1 MALPEQTLKTLIAA
15 YESLRPQSI
24 DALLA
29 CYAENARFRDP
40 FNDVVGR
47 RAIGAVFAH
56 MFETVEKPSF
66 RVSGRFDSA
75 DAVVLR
81 WEFGFHSARLGG
93 AQAITGLSTLRFDS
107 DGLVV
112 EHLDYWDASGN
123 LYEKLP
129 LIGGLLRWLRRSLA
143 APQGD

>member
-1 MALPEQTLKTLIAA
+1 MALPEQTIRTLVAA

-24 DALLA
+24 GALLA

-47 RAIGAVFAH
+47 PAIGAVFAH
-56 MFETVEKPSF
+56 MFETVEAPAF
-66 RVSGRFDSA
+66 RVDGRFDST

-81 WEFGFHSARLGG
+81 WEFSFRSARLGG
-93 AQAITGLSTLRFDS
+93 AQAITGLSTLRFDG
-107 DGLVV
+107 DGRVV
-112 EHLDYWDASGN
+112 EHIDYWDAAGS

-129 LIGGLLRWLRRSLA
+129 LIGWVLRRLRRTLA
-143 APQGD
+143 APQR